1 MSRRCPERRPELW
14 ISKSVWEPLTKESSV
29 PALPSHWRS
38 EAIKANSEC
47 LDHVLERNSD
57 LRSTLIFRG
66 WVLDGSEDMKR
77 AAGAGECGPG
87 RRTTPSC
94 RILKL
99 PMCPNRPTA
108 SNKSSLGPE
117 PSSWICGSRPV
128 IKHCLSGVA
137 KKRKLRQKIG
147 LGQIEKLE
155 IGPERYLNLNKEA
168 WNWKVMKNIQ
178 SCRKCFVQQST

>member
-128 IKHCLSGVA
+128 IKHQLCFNRGLLKSA
-137 KKRKLRQKIG
+137 NYALKNRAWANRKT
-147 LGQIEKLE
+147 
-155 IGPERYLNLNKEA
+155 
-168 WNWKVMKNIQ
+168 
-178 SCRKCFVQQST
+178 RK